1 MHREVESSIL
11 IVDDVP
17 SVRQFLKQSLHHL
30 GTYEIHDAADAKQA
44 TRTMSFL
51 RPDIIFLD
59 IDLPDQQG
67 TTLIPKFLQL
77 SPDSTIVM
85 FSANNTVENIVK
97 AKELGAKGF
106 LVKPFTLN
114 KIDFILKKY
123 GRKK

>member
-1 MHREVESSIL
+1 MHRKVESSIL

-44 TRTMSFL
+44 TRTMTYL

-77 SPDSTIVM
+77 SPESTIVM

-114 KIDFILKKY
+114 KIEFILKKY

>member
-1 MHREVESSIL
+1 MHRKVESSIL

-44 TRTMSFL
+44 TRTMTFL

-77 SPDSTIVM
+77 SPESTIVM

-97 AKELGAKGF
+97 AKELGAKAF

-123 GRKK
+123 GRRK

>member
-1 MHREVESSIL
+1 MRRKVESSIL
-11 IVDDVP
+11 IVDDVS
-17 SVRQFLKQSLHHL
+17 SVRQFLKQALHHL

-44 TRTMSFL
+44 MRTMSFL

-59 IDLPDQQG
+59 IDLPDEQG
-67 TTLIPKFLQL
+67 TTLIPKFLQM
-77 SPDSTIVM
+77 SPNTTVVM

-97 AKELGAKGF
+97 AKKLGAKGF

-123 GRKK
+123 GRKN

>member
-1 MHREVESSIL
+1 MHRKIESSIL
-11 IVDDVP
+11 IVDDVS

-30 GTYEIHDAADAKQA
+30 GTYEIHDAANAKQA
-44 TRTMSFL
+44 LRTMTYL

-67 TTLIPKFLQL
+67 TTLIPKFLQI
-77 SPDSTIVM
+77 SPCTTIVM

-97 AKELGAKGF
+97 AKKLGAKAF

-114 KIDFILKKY
+114 KIDFILKKF
-123 GRKK
+123 GRK